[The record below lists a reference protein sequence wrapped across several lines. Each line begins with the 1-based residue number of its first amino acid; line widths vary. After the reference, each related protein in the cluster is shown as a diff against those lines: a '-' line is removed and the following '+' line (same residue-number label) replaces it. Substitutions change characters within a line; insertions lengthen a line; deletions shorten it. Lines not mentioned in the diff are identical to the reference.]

1 MKPFLRSVALLAAV
15 GLFGGCKSD
24 PAGVSPSD
32 TPLKIVPNPAVVTV
46 AQGASKIVTIQVV
59 DSNGNA
65 LPATVSAAASTADI
79 TVTPDTGFQPVF
91 GPDNVAHANT
101 VNDQYRINV
110 TGNNLAATTI
120 TVTSGDLTQTIPV
133 IVTPTELAATL
144 STTTP
149 ALGEPITITAPA
161 GLTFS
166 PFSSNVKITKSTTDT
181 TQVGFVQSSNGTTLT
196 FMPILG
202 EADQGF
208 AVRGIIPSY
217 APSLNLNLDV
227 PTTFTVGDA
236 TTTVK
241 LPGTDA
247 LATAPELP
255 VLAKDQ
261 IFLMYDKPPF
271 GYTGCAASLGDNCNV
286 YKITVA
292 TETKFHVTLNWDNT
306 SDLGAYFLD
315 SNGDLNTSVGFADA
329 AGAPTPGPE
338 EGDIDLPPG
347 TWYMAV
353 LRFTYAGS
361 TADPSYYSVQLT
373 GQ

>member
-32 TPLKIVPNPAVVTV
+32 SPLKIVPNPAVVTV

-65 LPATVSAAASTADI
+65 LPATVSAAAASADI
-79 TVTPDTGFQPVF
+79 TVAPDTGFQPVF

-101 VNDQYRINV
+101 VNDQYRVSV
-110 TGNNLAATTI
+110 TGNNLAASTI
-120 TVTSGDLTQTIPV
+120 TVTSGNLTYTIPV

-144 STTTP
+144 SNATP
-149 ALGEPITITAPA
+149 ALGEIVTVTAPA
-161 GLTFS
+161 GLTFAAS
-166 PFSSNVKITKSTTDT
+166 PKITKSTSDT
-181 TQVGFVQSSNGTTLT
+181 TQIGFVRSSSGNTLT
-196 FMPILG
+196 FVPLIG
-202 EADQGF
+202 TADQGF
-208 AVRGIIPSY
+208 AVRGVIPAY

-227 PTTFTVGDA
+227 PTHITVGDA

-241 LPGTDA
+241 LAGTDA

-271 GYTGCAASLGDNCNV
+271 GYAGCVGFLGDNCNV
-286 YKITVA
+286 YKITVTA
-292 TETKFHVTLNWDNT
+292 ETKFHVTLNWDNT

-315 SNGDLNTSVGFADA
+315 ASGNLDTSVGFADA

-338 EGDIDLPPG
+338 DGDITLPAG

-361 TADPSYYSVQLT
+361 TTDPGYYSVQLT